1 MEKVGVGKL
10 FLQEL
15 QIFFALLLGEQL
27 SILGLQQSQGMDSII
42 PLILNFISGVA
53 FFVAKF
59 KDYNQVNVFWK
70 LKLLIILIQVSM
82 NVETSQFCLIMTHL
96 LEDELLKCFCLGTAL
111 LINIIQDQETN
122 YITTIPNSI
131 LLFFNIV
138 IWFGF
143 LFMKC
148 TNTKR
153 EDVYLEKEL
162 KQKST
167 QLKESINNRDI
178 GSRVNQQQ
186 SMLQELNPLK
196 IESNEDEQILQHVAW
211 IQNQSVLVY
220 NNKLN
225 IVYQNI
231 FLGKLLKQ
239 STLDELQTQQ
249 QSKPDYEEQ
258 FLSSQI
264 LLGSK
269 ELIEI
274 NNVVD
279 QSLNSDGSFL
289 LNRVNDYHKCRLK
302 SKLTIRDLTL
312 MMQNEFDKW
321 RTCMVTLFALKSE
334 MLDFENVQVKAF
346 VNKINENSYVFFLFD
361 QKPVQ
366 KKSDE
371 SNLPIINV
379 ITTFVHESVSY
390 INCILTLILLTQSD
404 HENTLKIS
412 LKQNYYTPIKLIS
425 QRFFLFVNSM
435 RDYIFYIQNQLFLKI
450 SAFRVSDIVEEIVN
464 LYEDNLK
471 IRDVNLITSI
481 DLSDNNQV
489 LFSDIDRVHYN
500 VQKQLK
506 QILACLL
513 TYCLKYTSG
522 SSLKLDIKSYT
533 VSGIM
538 ISFKDSMI
546 AKDESLRK
554 SISALIKT
562 LNSSLKTSSF
572 YQVDLNNLLEL
583 QICVILCFQLSGTF
597 KRGIDF
603 LYDSQGCGTFTFV
616 VESQSSSQRMQSHQ
630 DTGPIKIIGQRK
642 YYETSLSLMLAQ
654 DSSGYREESKYNICI
669 IRYYTLSQ
677 LSKQFSMKPGEGLD
691 AHSAYFSQISRIKQD
706 SSNSRQVQ
714 NSGSV
719 PKQSKEQTISYSGTW
734 KQGFPD
740 IVQQTY
746 KKSRNERSESQQ
758 DSHSAYEGL
767 EQSIPSIH
775 PPEFTPKLL
784 PSVIKYR
791 LRLTCCSKVLIVDND
806 HYSVLSLQ
814 KVLEKYNIKCDRA
827 FNGVEA
833 QQMISNKQIKPCHC
847 GNRSYLLFFIEFH
860 LPLLSGIELMK
871 FLKSQMKMGLIDKG
885 FAIIISTF
893 ADLNLKLE
901 CFKNGADYF
910 IAKPFDLIDIGA
922 AVQYLDF

>member
-10 FLQEL
+10 FIQEL
-15 QIFFALLLGEQL
+15 QIFFALLLG
-27 SILGLQQSQGMDSII
+27 LQQSKGMDLII

-59 KDYNQVNVFWK
+59 KDYNYVNVFWK

-82 NVETSQFCLIMTHL
+82 NVEMSQFCLIMAHL
-96 LEDELLKCFCLGTAL
+96 LDDELLKGFCLGTAL
-111 LINIIQDQETN
+111 LINIIQDQEIN

-138 IWFGF
+138 SWFGF
-143 LFMKC
+143 MFVKW
-148 TNTKR
+148 TTTRR

-196 IESNEDEQILQHVAW
+196 IECNEDEQILQHVSW

-334 MLDFENVQVKAF
+334 VLDFENVQVKAF
-346 VNKINENSYVFFLFD
+346 VNKINESSYVFFLFD

-366 KKSDE
+366 KKSE
-371 SNLPIINV
+371 ENNQPIINV

-435 RDYIFYIQNQLFLKI
+435 RDYIFYIQNQLFLRI
-450 SAFRVSDIVEEIVN
+450 SAFRVSDLVEEIVN
-464 LYEDNLK
+464 IYEDNLK

-489 LFSDIDRVHYN
+489 LFSDIER
-500 VQKQLK
+500 LK

-546 AKDESLRK
+546 AKDENLRK
-554 SISALIKT
+554 SIFVLIKT

-603 LYDSQGCGTFTFV
+603 LYDSQGSGTFTFV
-616 VESQSSSQRMQSHQ
+616 VESQTSQQRMQSHQ

-642 YYETSLSLMLAQ
+642 YYETSLSLLLGQ
-654 DSSGYREESKYNICI
+654 DSSGYREESK
-669 IRYYTLSQ
+669 YYTLSQ
-677 LSKQFSMKPGEGLD
+677 LSKQFSMKPGDGLD

-740 IVQQTY
+740 MVQQTY

-791 LRLTCCSKVLIVDND
+791 LRLTCCAKVLIVDND

-814 KVLEKYNIKCDRA
+814 KVLEKYNIKCDKA

-860 LPLLSGIELMK
+860 LPLLSGIEVMK
-871 FLKSQMKMGLIDKG
+871 FLKGQMKIGLIDKG

>member
-1 MEKVGVGKL
+1 MNFKYFQPCCQVRIT
-10 FLQEL
+10 FN
-15 QIFFALLLGEQL
+15 I
-27 SILGLQQSQGMDSII
+27 GLKQSQGIESII
-42 PLILNFISGVA
+42 PIILNFISGIT
-53 FFVAKF
+53 FFVVKY
-59 KDYNQVNVFWK
+59 KDYNMVKVVWK

-82 NVETSQFCLIMTHL
+82 NVEMSQYCLIIVHL
-96 LEDELLKCFCLGTAL
+96 IDDQLLKGFCLGTAL

-122 YITTIPNSI
+122 YITTLPNSI
-131 LLFFNIV
+131 LLFLNII
-138 IWFGF
+138 IWFW
-143 LFMKC
+143 LILMNC
-148 TNTKR
+148 IYTKVGNAYI
-153 EDVYLEKEL
+153 DQCVQ
-162 KQKST
+162 QKSL

-186 SMLQELNPLK
+186 SMMQELNPLK
-196 IESNEDEQILQHVAW
+196 MECNEDEQILKHVAW

-239 STLDELQTQQ
+239 STLDEQQTQQ

-258 FLSSQI
+258 FLCSQI
-264 LLGSK
+264 LIGSK
-269 ELIEI
+269 ELIDI
-274 NNVVD
+274 NNNNE
-279 QSLNSDGSFL
+279 QSINSDGSFL
-289 LNRVNDYHKCRLK
+289 LNKMNDSHKCQLK
-302 SKLTIRDLTL
+302 SQLTIRDLIL
-312 MMQNEFDKW
+312 MMQIQFDKQFTW
-321 RTCMVTLFALKSE
+321 NQRDGARSDV
-334 MLDFENVQVKAF
+334 LDFENVQVKTF
-346 VNKINENSYVFFLFD
+346 VNKINESFYVFFLFE
-361 QKPVQ
+361 QKPRQ
-366 KKSDE
+366 KKTLDS
-371 SNLPIINV
+371 SLPIINV
-379 ITTFVHESVSY
+379 FTTFVHESVSY

-404 HENTLKIS
+404 TENNQKIS

-425 QRFFLFVNSM
+425 QRFFLFVNNM

-450 SAFRVSDIVEEIVN
+450 SAFRVSDLVEEIIN
-464 LYEDNLK
+464 IFEDNLK
-471 IRDVNLITSI
+471 IREVNLITSI

-489 LFSDIDRVHYN
+489 LFTDIDR
-500 VQKQLK
+500 LK

-522 SSLKLDIKSYT
+522 STLKLDIKSYT

-546 AKDESLRK
+546 AKDENLRK
-554 SISALIKT
+554 SISILIKS
-562 LNSSLKTSSF
+562 LNSSLKSSSF

-583 QICVILCFQLSGTF
+583 QICVILCWQLSGSF
-597 KRGIDF
+597 KRGIEF
-603 LYDSQGCGTFTFV
+603 LYDSQGYGTFTFV
-616 VESQSSSQRMQSHQ
+616 VESQTSQQRMQSRQ

-642 YYETSLSLMLAQ
+642 YYETSLSLLLAQ
-654 DSSGYREESKYNICI
+654 DSSGYREESK
-669 IRYYTLSQ
+669 YYTLSQ
-677 LSKQFSMKPGEGLD
+677 LSKQFSMKPGD
-691 AHSAYFSQISRIKQD
+691 AFDVQSAYFSQISRIKQD
-706 SSNSRQVQ
+706 SSNSKQVQ
-714 NSGSV
+714 NSGSI
-719 PKQSKEQTISYSGTW
+719 PKQSKEQSNSHSGTW
-734 KQGFPD
+734 KQAFPD
-740 IVQQTY
+740 SVQQTY
-746 KKSRNERSESQQ
+746 KKNRNERSESQQ
-758 DSHSAYEGL
+758 DSVKTHSVYDLGL
-767 EQSIPSIH
+767 EMSTPSIH

-814 KVLEKYNIKCDRA
+814 KVLEKYNIKCDKA

-847 GNRSYLLFFIEFH
+847 GNRSYLLFFIEFY
-860 LPLLSGIELMK
+860 LPLFSGIELVK
-871 FLKSQMKMGLIDKG
+871 FLKDQMKIGLIDKG

-893 ADLNLKLE
+893 IDLNSKLE

>member
-1 MEKVGVGKL
+1 MEKIGVTKL

-27 SILGLQQSQGMDSII
+27 SNLGLQQSQGIDSII
-42 PLILNFISGVA
+42 PIIMNLISGIV
-53 FFVAKF
+53 FVILKF
-59 KDYNQVNVFWK
+59 KDYNNVKLIWK
-70 LKLLIILIQVSM
+70 LKLLLILIQVSM
-82 NVETSQFCLIMTHL
+82 NVEMSQYCLIIAHL
-96 LEDELLKCFCLGTAL
+96 LDDELLKGFCLGTAL
-111 LINIIQDQETN
+111 LINIIQDQEIN

-131 LLFFNIV
+131 LVFFNII
-138 IWFGF
+138 IWFV
-143 LFMKC
+143 FMFINW
-148 TNTKR
+148 TNTRR
-153 EDVYLEKEL
+153 EDAYIEKEL
-162 KQKST
+162 QQKSI

-186 SMLQELNPLK
+186 SLMQELNPLK
-196 IESNEDEQILQHVAW
+196 IECNEDEQILQHVAW

-239 STLDELQTQQ
+239 STLDEQQTQQ
-249 QSKPDYEEQ
+249 QSKPEYEEQ

-264 LLGSK
+264 MIGSK

-274 NNVVD
+274 NNNNVD
-279 QSLNSDGSFL
+279 QSVNSDGSFL

-302 SKLTIRDLTL
+302 SKITIRELSL

-321 RTCMVTLFALKSE
+321 RTCMVTLFTLKSDVF
-334 MLDFENVQVKAF
+334 DFENVQIKAF
-346 VNKINENSYVFFLFD
+346 VNKINECSYVFFLFD
-361 QKPVQ
+361 QRPVQ
-366 KKSDE
+366 KKTEE
-371 SNLPIINV
+371 SNLSIINV
-379 ITTFVHESVSY
+379 FTTFVHESVSY
-390 INCILTLILLTQSD
+390 INCILTLILLIQSD

-412 LKQNYYTPIKLIS
+412 LKQNNYTPIKLIS
-425 QRFFLFVNSM
+425 QRFYLFVNSM
-435 RDYIFYIQNQLFLKI
+435 RDYIFYIQNQLFLRI
-450 SAFRVSDIVEEIVN
+450 SAFRVSDLVEEIVN

-471 IRDVNLITSI
+471 IREVNLITSI

-489 LFSDIDRVHYN
+489 LFTDNDR
-500 VQKQLK
+500 LK
-506 QILACLL
+506 QIIACLL

-554 SISALIKT
+554 SISILIKT
-562 LNSSLKTSSF
+562 LNSSLKTSQF

-597 KRGIDF
+597 KRGIEF
-603 LYDSQGCGTFTFV
+603 LYDSQGYGTFTFV
-616 VESQSSSQRMQSHQ
+616 VESQANQQRIQSHQ

-642 YYETSLSLMLAQ
+642 YYETSLSLLLAQ
-654 DSSGYREESKYNICI
+654 DSSGYREESK
-669 IRYYTLSQ
+669 YYTLSQ
-677 LSKQFSMKPGEGLD
+677 LSKQFSMKPGD
-691 AHSAYFSQISRIKQD
+691 AFDVHSAYFSQISRIKQD
-706 SSNSRQVQ
+706 SSNSKQVQ

-740 IVQQTY
+740 IIQQTY
-746 KKSRNERSESQQ
+746 KKNRNERSESQQ
-758 DSHSAYEGL
+758 DSLRTHSIYEGL

-814 KVLEKYNIKCDRA
+814 KVLEKYNIKCDKA

-847 GNRSYLLFFIEFH
+847 GNRSYLLFFIEFY
-860 LPLLSGIELMK
+860 LPLFQGIELMK
-871 FLKSQMKMGLIDKG
+871 FLKDQMKIGLIDKG